1 MTEDMRPQ
9 RPGRK
14 ALFTGAQTKQ
24 PSTTVVQDSSFAFV
38 LHCTGVVEEFIAG
51 NRSVRVDEDQGDEKS
66 KACAVRL
73 NQLLSSLES
82 QSEAAAAGAGAGSEG
97 ADSGAESVEELRNY
111 ENEVNRLNESIE
123 SLKSELN
130 AANEDASKKQSLL
143 EEISREKEKLLVDI
157 RELRIAKEAAEAA
170 RDVSAAKAADAANA
184 ANAAEEAA
192 KAAAKAQDRGAE
204 EELKRRIEELEAE
217 YKSKIDSL
225 TSEGQTLKAAADSE
239 KAKAE
244 SLESEIASLK
254 SKISERESEN
264 ESLKSEISDRN
275 SKYESLKSVIS
286 ECESENEHL
295 KSEISERRSENESLK
310 SEISLRDSENESLKS
325 ALSLKDSEIESR
337 NSEISRLESE
347 VGSQKSEISRLESE
361 VGSHKSEISR
371 LESAIDNNN
380 SMNSHHESE
389 IESLNTAISSLESE
403 IESKNSK
410 VLSLESE
417 ISDKNATVEELTRK
431 CEESSERYNASLA
444 EIEKLKSELQDAEEK
459 SRESLKVSMENVA
472 AEKEEKEALL
482 SEISALK
489 SENES
494 RKSSDEE
501 LRSEVSRL
509 TAEHTR
515 LLDEK
520 SKIAARHA
528 DADRRIMELT
538 ESNGRLTAEL
548 KTREK
553 ASAESERKLSE
564 SAVLTKQLRDEIAA
578 LKARLSAPS
587 EDLKKLNAKIE
598 QVENLKKRSETIVQE
613 NPMPMLLLNTAL
625 MITVTNKAF
634 EKLSGMSFADIVKL
648 NFNDFN
654 VIERKGDKITAAFE
668 TRARGTALVRINF
681 PSGERYLREYAIP
694 IADTYG
700 TVKNILI
707 VYNDITKE
715 TEEAADIAKK
725 IRQIDTLKKRSET
738 IVQENPM
745 PILLLDK
752 NMRIIVTNKAF
763 CTMSGIDNN
772 HLQDIRIGSFNVI
785 ERKGDDIADVLK
797 SRHRTYSE
805 VKIRFSGTD
814 HILQEYAIPILGADH
829 EVSNILIVYN
839 EITKL
844 RSNEDDIRNL
854 IASAKQESAYLEE
867 SAKLITDKMIGLSNG
882 DLISHAEIQKDDPL
896 ATLKENFN
904 RSVDSFRG
912 VINGIG
918 DKTSRIEETAES
930 LRRNNDDI
938 IAATEKLATN
948 ACDSSDN
955 MHNLDNQFTS
965 ISMGVADLSAS
976 IEEISG
982 TAQEVM
988 KKTQFATEEGKQA
1001 AVIGKEA
1008 YEKLQAAGEISKR
1021 SVDEINSLNAEM
1033 LKINDI
1039 VKLISGIAEQTNLLA
1054 LNAAIEAARAGE
1066 HGRGFS
1072 VVAGEVKNLAGES
1085 KKATIDIQDLISSI
1099 TKNSEKTTDSM
1110 RHLDDEIQQGITS
1123 TNAAIGALNRIVE
1136 DIEIAYDSMIEISRA
1151 TETQATNTNNF
1162 MQFIDEA
1169 REMTHDNISKIDS
1182 IAGLS
1187 EEISATTHEL
1197 GEISHTMHDMS
1208 VELSNAMGQFK
1219 SGK

>member
-1 MTEDMRPQ
+1 MTEEMRPQ

-82 QSEAAAAGAGAGSEG
+82 QSEAAAAGAGAGSED

-410 VLSLESE
+410 VSSLESE

-431 CEESSERYNASLA
+431 CEESYERYNESLA

-494 RKSSDEE
+494 YKSGGEE
-501 LRSEVSRL
+501 LRLEVSRL

-578 LKARLSAPS
+578 LKARFSAPS

-668 TRARGTALVRINF
+668 TRSRGTALVRVNF

-715 TEEAADIAKK
+715 TEEAADIQKK
-725 IRQIDTLKKRSET
+725 IKQIDALKKRSET

-797 SRHRTYSE
+797 SKHRTYSE
-805 VKIRFSGTD
+805 VKIRFLGTD

>member
-1 MTEDMRPQ
+1 MEVMTEEMRPQ

-715 TEEAADIAKK
+715 TEEAADIQKK
-725 IRQIDTLKKRSET
+725 IKQIDTLKKRSET

-918 DKTSRIEETAES
+918 DKTSRIEE
-930 LRRNNDDI
+930 
-938 IAATEKLATN
+938 
-948 ACDSSDN
+948 
-955 MHNLDNQFTS
+955 
-965 ISMGVADLSAS
+965 
-976 IEEISG
+976 
-982 TAQEVM
+982 
-988 KKTQFATEEGKQA
+988 
-1001 AVIGKEA
+1001 
-1008 YEKLQAAGEISKR
+1008 
-1021 SVDEINSLNAEM
+1021 
-1033 LKINDI
+1033 
-1039 VKLISGIAEQTNLLA
+1039 
-1054 LNAAIEAARAGE
+1054 
-1066 HGRGFS
+1066 
-1072 VVAGEVKNLAGES
+1072 
-1085 KKATIDIQDLISSI
+1085 
-1099 TKNSEKTTDSM
+1099 
-1110 RHLDDEIQQGITS
+1110 
-1123 TNAAIGALNRIVE
+1123 
-1136 DIEIAYDSMIEISRA
+1136 
-1151 TETQATNTNNF
+1151 
-1162 MQFIDEA
+1162 
-1169 REMTHDNISKIDS
+1169 
-1182 IAGLS
+1182 
-1187 EEISATTHEL
+1187 
-1197 GEISHTMHDMS
+1197 
-1208 VELSNAMGQFK
+1208 
-1219 SGK
+1219 

>member
-1 MTEDMRPQ
+1 MTEEMRPQ

-82 QSEAAAAGAGAGSEG
+82 QSEAAAAGAGSEG
-97 ADSGAESVEELRNY
+97 AYSGAESVEELRNY

-170 RDVSAAKAADAANA
+170 RDVSAAKAAAAANA

-254 SKISERESEN
+254 SKISERENEN

-403 IESKNSK
+403 IESKNTK

-494 RKSSDEE
+494 RKSGGEE

-578 LKARLSAPS
+578 LKARLLQPS

-625 MITVTNKAF
+625 MISVTNKAF

-715 TEEAADIAKK
+715 TEEAADIQKK
-725 IRQIDTLKKRSET
+725 IKQIDALKKRSET

>member
-1 MTEDMRPQ
+1 MTEEMRPQ

-82 QSEAAAAGAGAGSEG
+82 QSEAAAAGAGSEG

-494 RKSSDEE
+494 RKSSGEE
-501 LRSEVSRL
+501 LRLEVSRL
-509 TAEHTR
+509 TAEHAK
-515 LLDEK
+515 LQDEK

-578 LKARLSAPS
+578 LKARLLQPS

-715 TEEAADIAKK
+715 TEEAADIQKK
-725 IRQIDTLKKRSET
+725 IKQIDALKKRSET